1 MSAKTHG
8 GGFSFAN
15 VSQLHVVG
23 AHASV
28 FFVAL

>member
-1 MSAKTHG
+1 MSTKTHD

-15 VSQLHVVG
+15 LSQLHLVG

-28 FFVAL
+28 FFPL